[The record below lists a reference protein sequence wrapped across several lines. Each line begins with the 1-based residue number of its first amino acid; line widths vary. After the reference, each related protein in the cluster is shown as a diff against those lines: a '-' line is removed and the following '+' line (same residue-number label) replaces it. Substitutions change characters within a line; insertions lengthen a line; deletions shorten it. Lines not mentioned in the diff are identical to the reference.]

1 MKFSAAILL
10 LALAVTAA
18 AAKPHVRASFTH
30 LSDAVLDKPAIDAD
44 MVKEIN
50 AKKTTW
56 TATTENPIAKM
67 TLRQAKGRCGVLPG
81 GPKLPTL
88 PKAMVKE
95 GEIPKEFESD
105 KQWPNC
111 PTIQQ
116 IRDQS
121 ACGSCWAFS
130 SVESMSDRL
139 CIHGVAQNVSLSSA
153 EMAFCCASCGQG
165 CDGGYPIAAWQYW
178 VDNGL
183 GPTTCDPYPF
193 PSCDHHIPNSPNP
206 CPPSIY
212 PNPPCKDQ
220 KCTDRYYGATAYQV
234 SSDVASIQK
243 EVMTNG
249 PVVATYTVYQD
260 FLSYK
265 SGVYKHESGP
275 AVGGHA
281 VKIVGWGE
289 LNGTPYWKIANSWNP
304 DWGLNGYFLIL
315 RGQDECGIESGISAG
330 MPKSR

>member
-1 MKFSAAILL
+1 M
-10 LALAVTAA
+10 
-18 AAKPHVRASFTH
+18 
-30 LSDAVLDKPAIDAD
+30 
-44 MVKEIN
+44 N
-50 AKKTTW
+50 
-56 TATTENPIAKM
+56 
-67 TLRQAKGRCGVLPG
+67 
-81 GPKLPTL
+81 
-88 PKAMVKE
+88 
-95 GEIPKEFESD
+95 
-105 KQWPNC
+105 
-111 PTIQQ
+111 
-116 IRDQS
+116 
-121 ACGSCWAFS
+121 
-130 SVESMSDRL
+130 
-139 CIHGVAQNVSLSSA
+139 SLSPSLA
-153 EMAFCCASCGQG
+153 IVA
-165 CDGGYPIAAWQYW
+165 DPIAAWQYW